1 MLRSSVADSTKVD
14 HNSENSASDD
24 SSGSRDDSEDGDSD
38 DNEESNS
45 SSEAADDD
53 DDEDVEPTQNGLDTI
68 VKVVKQAGV
77 SMRATPGKTT
87 VKAFPVRKGT

>member
-24 SSGSRDDSEDGDSD
+24 SSGRDDSEDGDSD

-53 DDEDVEPTQNGLDTI
+53 DEDVEPTQKGLDTI
-68 VKVVKQAGV
+68 VKVKQAGV